1 MFVGVAA
8 ISFLIPFIGVVRFP
22 TVNTER
28 SSSQSNLRAACKTNV
43 LKYEQIWYYA
53 DGAAQFNALMTTCTV
68 GGSVG

>member
-1 MFVGVAA
+1 MFVGVA
-8 ISFLIPFIGVVRFP
+8 ISLLIP
-22 TVNTER
+22 TVNTEQ

-53 DGAAQFNALMTTCTV
+53 DGAAQFNALMTACTV